1 MEVFK
6 GFQFYETFERFSA
19 EEPFTVVPNWKCNG
33 TNRYCGKMG
42 AFAFEKEINATDGVF
57 GDVRILIHDVR
68 YDPGFRKN
76 NASTARVST
85 VFRVILPL
93 ENQYY
98 ESHRS
103 GLGGMTLVVEG
114 IWNSSGGRLCMV
126 GRVENV
132 KPPAT
137 GCSSRIC
144 LYNPISFTL
153 TQWSIIF
160 GQISLSA

>member
-68 YDPGFRKN
+68 
-76 NASTARVST
+76 
-85 VFRVILPL
+85 
-93 ENQYY
+93 
-98 ESHRS
+98 S
-103 GLGGMTLVVEG
+103 GLGGITLVVEG

-132 KPPAT
+132 EPPTT
-137 GCSSRIC
+137 GCYSRIC

-153 TQWSIIF
+153 TQQSIIF